1 MDVRFE
7 QVSMAFGEK
16 NVLEN
21 LNFKIPANSLV
32 SILGPSGCGKS
43 TSLMLMSGL
52 MQPSAGK
59 IWFGDQDVTKKDAL
73 EREIG
78 MVFQNYALYP
88 HLTVLEN
95 IMFPL
100 KMKKVPKKLRKEKA
114 LEYAKLVQIEE
125 HINKR
130 PKELSGGQQQRV
142 AIARALV
149 KEPAILLMDE
159 PLSNLDARLRIE
171 MREEIRRIQQE
182 TQITTVFVTHDQAEA
197 LSISDQVMVLNQGVV
212 QQISSPQELYREP
225 DNLFVAKFLGE
236 PEINLLTPAQ
246 VNGQLPS
253 GTTQIGVRPEDWQ
266 LAKGALTVT
275 GMVLAVEFIGK
286 EKLVKLQLPD
296 QEIIRV
302 ISLKEEEIIAGMS
315 LDLTVSPD
323 KWLLF
328 DAEGQ
333 RIEGGQ

>member
-236 PEINLLTPAQ
+236 PEINLLTPTQ